1 MISSNSRFTS
11 YFVIGLAGLLGGGT
25 LMLFI
30 LFLYV
35 GPLKLVNLGLDGT
48 AALWLNTILCLAFFV
63 QHSVMIRKSFRQW
76 LARFIPEEYD
86 GAFFA
91 IVAGVFLLVL
101 VVFWQ
106 ESAFTIASAQ
116 GILRWLLRGVFL
128 LSMAGFAWSWW
139 ALGVFDPFGILPIVD
154 HQRGRERPPIPFTA
168 RGPYRWVRHPLYI
181 LMLLMIW
188 SYPNL
193 TADRLFFNV
202 LCTIWMIIGTVLEE
216 RDLVASFDKEYR
228 DYQNKV
234 PMLIPYRLPQNYTDN
249 TTERQ

>member
-35 GPLKLVNLGLDGT
+35 GPLKVVNLGLDVT
-48 AALWLNTILCLAFFV
+48 AALWLNTILCLMFFV

-91 IVAGVFLLVL
+91 IVAGIFLLLL

-106 ESAFTIASAQ
+106 QSTYTIAQARVFGSGFFVGSLCYQSLVLLGVGGHWGCSIRSASFRLWTICAAGKGHQ
-116 GILRWLLRGVFL
+116 YLLPPEVPTD
-128 LSMAGFAWSWW
+128 GFA
-139 ALGVFDPFGILPIVD
+139 ILST
-154 HQRGRERPPIPFTA
+154 F
-168 RGPYRWVRHPLYI
+168 
-181 LMLLMIW
+181 
-188 SYPNL
+188 
-193 TADRLFFNV
+193 
-202 LCTIWMIIGTVLEE
+202 
-216 RDLVASFDKEYR
+216 
-228 DYQNKV
+228 
-234 PMLIPYRLPQNYTDN
+234 
-249 TTERQ
+249 

>member
-1 MISSNSRFTS
+1 MISSNGRFTS

-35 GPLKLVNLGLDGT
+35 GPLKLVNFGLDGT

-63 QHSVMIRKSFRQW
+63 HHSVMIRKSSRQW

-128 LSMAGFAWSWW
+128 LSIAGFAWSWW

-154 HQRGRERPPIPFTA
+154 HLRGQERPPIPFTA

-188 SYPNL
+188 SFPNL
-193 TADRLFFNV
+193 TADRLLFNV
-202 LCTIWMIIGTVLEE
+202 LYTIWMIIGAVLEE
-216 RDLVASFDKEYR
+216 RDLVASFGNEYR

-249 TTERQ
+249 TAEMQ

>member
-1 MISSNSRFTS
+1 M
-11 YFVIGLAGLLGGGT
+11 IGLAGFLGGGT
-25 LMLFI
+25 LMLFM
-30 LFLYV
+30 LFLYI
-35 GPLKLVNLGLDGT
+35 GSLKMVNLGIDGT
-48 AALWLNTILCLAFFV
+48 TTLWLNTSLCLAFFI

-76 LARFIPEEYD
+76 LSRFIPEEYD
-86 GAFFA
+86 SAFFA

-101 VVFWQ
+101 IVFWQ
-106 ESAFTIASAQ
+106 ESAYTIASAQ
-116 GILRWLLRGVFL
+116 GIWFWLLRGVFL
-128 LSMAGFAWSWW
+128 LSIAGFAWSWW

-154 HQRGRERPPIPFTA
+154 HLRGRERPPISFTA

-193 TADRLFFNV
+193 TADRLLFNL

-216 RDLVASFDKEYR
+216 RDLVATFGKEYR

-234 PMLIPYRLPQNYTDN
+234 PMLIPYRLPQNYAGN
-249 TTERQ
+249 TTEIQ

>member
-1 MISSNSRFTS
+1 MISPNRRLTS

-25 LMLFI
+25 LMLFM
-30 LFLYV
+30 LFLFI
-35 GPLKLVNLGLDGT
+35 GPLKLVNLGLNGT
-48 AALWLNTILCLAFFV
+48 TALWLNTSLCLAFFV
-63 QHSVMIRKSFRQW
+63 QHSVMIRKSFRQR
-76 LARFIPEEYD
+76 LARFISEKYD

-101 VVFWQ
+101 IVFWQ
-106 ESAFTIASAQ
+106 ESAYTIASAQ

-128 LSMAGFAWSWW
+128 LSIAGFAWSWW
-139 ALGVFDPFGILPIVD
+139 ALGVFDPFGILPILD
-154 HQRGRERPPIPFTA
+154 HLRGRERPPIPYTA

-193 TADRLFFNV
+193 TADRLLFNV

-216 RDLVASFDKEYR
+216 RDLVASFGKTYR

-234 PMLIPYRLPQNYTDN
+234 PMLIPYRLPQNYADD
-249 TTERQ
+249 TTEMH